1 ARLDVAREHVV
12 LVARKKV
19 QLVAGAPEKGQRR
32 VGGRLLA
39 RRDESLVAELA
50 QGAGAE
56 LGGAEP
62 HRGVDV
68 AQPARRLLHVRLAD
82 VRRRAVAAITLVA
95 LAQGRLEE
103 LAEVAPVDV
112 VAQDA
117 AEPGEQPPLAGE
129 EPRLLHRGA
138 ARKVRA

>member
-1 ARLDVAREHVV
+1 MRR
-12 LVARKKV
+12 
-19 QLVAGAPEKGQRR
+19 AGA
-32 VGGRLLA
+32 A
-39 RRDESLVAELA
+39 RRGETSRSARWSCPSKNTRPSASAELR
-50 QGAGAE
+50 
-56 LGGAEP
+56 GAEP

-68 AQPARRLLHVRLAD
+68 AQPARRLLDVRLAD

-138 ARKVRA
+138 AG